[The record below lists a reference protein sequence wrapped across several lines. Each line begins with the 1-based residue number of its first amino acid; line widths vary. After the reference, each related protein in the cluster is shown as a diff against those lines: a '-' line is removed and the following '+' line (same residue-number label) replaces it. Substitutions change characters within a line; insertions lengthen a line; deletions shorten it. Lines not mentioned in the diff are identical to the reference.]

1 MASEFRL
8 PELGENIEAASVTK
22 VLVSVGDNIQ
32 KDQPVLELETD
43 KATIEVPSTI
53 SGVVKE
59 IRVQEGGKAQV
70 GEVVLTVDSDGTA
83 QAESKPAAAPAEE
96 KKPAEK
102 KAEKKTEL
110 KPAAKTATAPKG
122 NKAVKKAPASGTVEF
137 KIPELG
143 ENIEEASV
151 TKVLVKPGDQVSK
164 DQPLIELETDKATV
178 EVPSSVSGAIK
189 EVRIKEGDKA
199 KVGDV
204 VFVIAATEESEVAE
218 APTETEIE
226 AKAEPPAVEEEP
238 KPASAPKPKLRRAGL
253 EEALAPAAEGYR
265 KYRPDAI
272 VKVAPAAP
280 SVRRFA
286 REIGIDINSVTGSGP
301 RGRISIEDVKKFAR
315 TARTLKEAA
324 SPGFPGLSVPQLPD
338 FSKWG
343 QIERKPMSAI
353 RQKTA
358 ENMITSWLNV
368 ARVTQYDKADITDLE
383 EHRKKFGSKVEVAGG
398 KLTVTAVLLK
408 VVASA
413 LKTFPQ
419 FNASLDVAKNE
430 IIYKKYYHVGVAVD
444 TDRGLLVPVIRDV
457 DKKNILQLSVDLT
470 EAAEKAR
477 TKKLSLEEMQG
488 GTFTITNLGGIG
500 GTAFSPIVY
509 FPQVAILG
517 ISRSSIEPVYVD
529 GKFEPRLM
537 LPLSLSYDHRLIDG
551 ADAARFLRW
560 VAEALKDPFLIALE
574 G

>member
-1 MASEFRL
+1 MATEFKL
-8 PELGENIEAASVTK
+8 PELGENIEAANVTK
-22 VLVSVGDNIQ
+22 VLVAVGDKIQ

-43 KATIEVPSTI
+43 KATIEVPSTVG
-53 SGVVKE
+53 GVVKE

-70 GEVVLTVDSDGTA
+70 GEVVLTVDADGAA
-83 QAESKPAAAPAEE
+83 QAESKPGAAPAEE
-96 KKPAEK
+96 KKRAEK
-102 KAEKKTEL
+102 KAEP
-110 KPAAKTATAPKG
+110 KPAAKKAAAPTEAKP
-122 NKAVKKAPASGTVEF
+122 AVKKSASSGVVEF

-143 ENIEEASV
+143 ENIAEATV
-151 TKVLVKPGDQVSK
+151 TKVLVKPEDQVSK
-164 DQPLIELETDKATV
+164 DQPLVELETDKATV
-178 EVPSSVSGAIK
+178 EVPSSVSGVVK
-189 EVRIKEGDKA
+189 EVRIKEGEKA

-204 VFVIAATEESEVAE
+204 VFVIAGAAEEAEVDE
-218 APTETEIE
+218 VPTETEIE
-226 AKAEPPAVEEEP
+226 AKAEPPAIEQKPAPAPEP
-238 KPASAPKPKLRRAGL
+238 KPRPRRAGL
-253 EEALAPAAEGYR
+253 EEALPPITEGYR
-265 KYRPDAI
+265 KYRPDTI

-286 REIGIDINSVTGSGP
+286 REIGIDINKVNGSGP
-301 RGRISIEDVKKFAR
+301 RGRISIEDIKKFSRAR
-315 TARTLKEAA
+315 AKEAPTPGL
-324 SPGFPGLSVPQLPD
+324 PGFSVPQLPD

-343 QIERKPMSAI
+343 QIERKPMSPI

-358 ENMITSWLNV
+358 ENMITSWLSV
-368 ARVTQYDKADITDLE
+368 ARVTQYDKADITELE
-383 EHRKKFGSKVEVAGG
+383 EHRKKFSNKVEGAGG

-419 FNASLDVAKNE
+419 FNASIDVAKNE

-457 DKKNILQLSVDLT
+457 DKKNILQLSVALT
-470 EAAEKAR
+470 ESAEKAR
-477 TKKLSLEEMQG
+477 SKKLSLEEMQG

-509 FPQVAILG
+509 YPQVAILG
-517 ISRSSIEPVYVD
+517 ISRSSMEPVYVD

>member
-1 MASEFRL
+1 MATEFKL
-8 PELGENIEAASVTK
+8 PELGENIEEGNVIK
-22 VLVSVGDNIQ
+22 VLVSVGDKIQ
-32 KDQPVLELETD
+32 KDQPLLELETD

-70 GEVVLTVDSDGTA
+70 GEVVLTVDSDGAA
-83 QAESKPAAAPAEE
+83 QAESKPLAAPAEE
-96 KKPAEK
+96 KKSAEK
-102 KAEKKTEL
+102 KAES
-110 KPAAKTATAPKG
+110 KPAAKKAAAPKEA
-122 NKAVKKAPASGTVEF
+122 KPAVKKTASSGTVEF

-143 ENIEEASV
+143 ENITEATV
-151 TKVLVKPGDQVSK
+151 TKVLVKPEDQISK
-164 DQPLIELETDKATV
+164 DQPLVELETDKATV
-178 EVPSSVSGAIK
+178 EVPSSVSGVVK
-189 EVRIKEGDKA
+189 EVRIKEGEKA

-204 VFVIAATEESEVAE
+204 VFVIAGAEEPELSETA
-218 APTETEIE
+218 IE
-226 AKAEPPAVEEEP
+226 AKAEPPETEQVVEPEDVSAPEP
-238 KPASAPKPKLRRAGL
+238 KPRPRRAGL
-253 EEALAPAAEGYR
+253 EEALAPVAEGYR
-265 KYRPDAI
+265 KYRPESI
-272 VKVAPAAP
+272 IKVAPAAP

-286 REIGIDINSVTGSGP
+286 REIGIDVNKVNGSGP
-301 RGRISIEDVKKFAR
+301 RGRISIEDVKKFSR
-315 TARTLKEAA
+315 TRAKEAPTA
-324 SPGFPGLSVPQLPD
+324 GLPGLSVPPLPD

-343 QIERKPMSAI
+343 QVERKPMSAI

-358 ENMITSWLNV
+358 ENMITSWLSV
-368 ARVTQYDKADITDLE
+368 ARVTQYDKADITELE
-383 EHRKKFGSKVEVAGG
+383 EHRKKFSNKVEGAGG

-413 LKTFPQ
+413 LKAFPQ
-419 FNASLDVAKNE
+419 FNASLDVVKNE

-457 DKKNILQLSVDLT
+457 DKKNILQISVALT
-470 EAAEKAR
+470 ESAEKAR

>member
-1 MASEFRL
+1 MATEFKL
-8 PELGENIEAASVTK
+8 PELGENIDTASVTK
-22 VLVSVGDNIQ
+22 VLVSVGDKIQ

-53 SGVVKE
+53 AGIVKE

-70 GEVVLTVDSDGTA
+70 GEVVLTIDSDGK
-83 QAESKPAAAPAEE
+83 AETTSKPAATPVEE

-102 KAEKKTEL
+102 KTET
-110 KPAAKTATAPKG
+110 KPAAKKAGAPKAEKPAAKKSAESG
-122 NKAVKKAPASGTVEF
+122 AVGF
-137 KIPELG
+137 RIPELG

-151 TKVLVKPGDQVSK
+151 TKILVKSGDQVSK

-178 EVPSSVSGAIK
+178 EVPSTVSGVVK

-204 VFVIAATEESEVAE
+204 VFVITSSDQDEVDE
-218 APTETEIE
+218 VPTETEIE
-226 AKAEPPAVEEEP
+226 AKAEPPEVEEEP
-238 KPASAPKPKLRRAGL
+238 KPVAEPKPRPRRGGL
-253 EEALAPAAEGYR
+253 EEALTPVTEGYR
-265 KYRPDAI
+265 KYRPDTI

-286 REIGIDINSVTGSGP
+286 REIGIDVNKVNGSGP
-301 RGRISIEDVKKFAR
+301 RGRISIEDVKKHAR
-315 TARTLKEAA
+315 STRSQKEAP
-324 SPGFPGLSVPQLPD
+324 SGLPGLTIPALPD

-343 QIERKPMSAI
+343 QIERKPMSPI

-358 ENMITSWLNV
+358 ESMITSWLNV
-368 ARVTQYDKADITDLE
+368 ARVTQYDKADITELE
-383 EHRKKFGSKVEVAGG
+383 EHRKKFGSKVEGAGG

-419 FNASLDVAKNE
+419 FNASIDVAKNE
-430 IIYKKYYHVGVAVD
+430 IIYKKYYHVGIAVD

-457 DKKNILQLSVDLT
+457 DKKNILQISVALT

-500 GTAFSPIVY
+500 GIGFSPIVY

-517 ISRSSIEPVYVD
+517 ISRSSMEPVYMD
-529 GKFEPRLM
+529 GKFEARLM

>member
-1 MASEFRL
+1 MSTEFRL
-8 PELGENIEAASVTK
+8 PELGENIDAASVTK
-22 VLVSVGDNIQ
+22 VLVSVGDTIQ

-53 SGVVKE
+53 SGIVKE
-59 IRVQEGGKAQV
+59 IRVQEGGKAEV
-70 GEVVLTVDSDGTA
+70 GQVVLTVDSAAGDA
-83 QAESKPAAAPAEE
+83 ASKQAAPRAEE
-96 KKPAEK
+96 KKLAEK
-102 KAEKKTEL
+102 KVEKKE
-110 KPAAKTATAPKG
+110 AAKTASTERGEKP
-122 NKAVKKAPASGTVEF
+122 AVKKAPVAGVVQF

-143 ENIEEASV
+143 ENIEEATV
-151 TKVLVKPGDQVSK
+151 IKVIAKVGDQVSK
-164 DQPLIELETDKATV
+164 DQPLMELETDKATV
-178 EVPSSVSGAIK
+178 EVPSSVSGVVK

-199 KVGDV
+199 KVGET
-204 VFVIAATEESEVAE
+204 VFIIAAGEEAETTE
-218 APTETEIE
+218 APVE
-226 AKAEPPAVEEEP
+226 AQPPAAEEAVEEEVQPEPEAKPQP
-238 KPASAPKPKLRRAGL
+238 KGV
-253 EEALAPAAEGYR
+253 EAEAPAQLPEGHR
-265 KYRPDAI
+265 RYRPDAI
-272 VKVAPAAP
+272 AKVAPAAP

-286 REIGIDINSVTGSGP
+286 REIGIDINTVTGSGP
-301 RGRISIEDVKKFAR
+301 RGRISIEDVKKHAR
-315 TARTLKEAA
+315 QFRSQKEATA
-324 SPGFPGLSVPQLPD
+324 GLPGVTAPSLPD

-343 QIERKPMSAI
+343 EIERKPMTGI
-353 RQKTA
+353 RLKTA
-358 ENMITSWLNV
+358 QNMIVSWLSV
-368 ARVTQYDKADITDLE
+368 ARVTQYDKADITELE
-383 EHRKKFGSKVEVAGG
+383 EDRKKFGSKVEVAGG
-398 KLTVTAVLLK
+398 KLTVTAILLK
-408 VVASA
+408 VLASA

-419 FNASLDVAKNE
+419 FNASIDMAKNE

-457 DKKNILQLSVDLT
+457 DKKNILQLSVDLS

-477 TKKLSLEEMQG
+477 NKKLSLEEMQG

-509 FPQVAILG
+509 YPQAAILG
-517 ISRSSIEPVYVD
+517 ISRSSMEPVYID

>member
-1 MASEFRL
+1 MATEFRL

-22 VLVSVGDNIQ
+22 VLVSVGDKIQ

-43 KATIEVPSTI
+43 KATIEVPSTL

-70 GEVVLTVDSDGTA
+70 GEVVLTIDSDGK
-83 QAESKPAAAPAEE
+83 AEATSKPAAAPVEE

-102 KAEKKTEL
+102 KAEKKAES
-110 KPAAKTATAPKG
+110 KPAAKTAAAPKAA
-122 NKAVKKAPASGTVEF
+122 KAAVKKASASGIVEF

-151 TKVLVKPGDQVSK
+151 IKVLAKPGDQVSK
-164 DQPLIELETDKATV
+164 DQPLLELETDKATV
-178 EVPSSVSGAIK
+178 EVPSSVSGVVK

-204 VFVIAATEESEVAE
+204 VFVITAGEEAEVAE
-218 APTETEIE
+218 TPAETEPSAVE
-226 AKAEPPAVEEEP
+226 EVVEEEP
-238 KPASAPKPKLRRAGL
+238 KPEAAPKPQPKRA
-253 EEALAPAAEGYR
+253 EMETPAQVPEGYR

-280 SVRRFA
+280 SVRRFS
-286 REIGIDINSVTGSGP
+286 REIGIDINKVAGSGS
-301 RGRISIEDVKKFAR
+301 RGRISIEDVKKYARSAR
-315 TARTLKEAA
+315 TQKE
-324 SPGFPGLSVPQLPD
+324 SPSAGLPGLTVPALPD

-343 QIERKPMSAI
+343 QVERKPMSGI

-358 ENMITSWLNV
+358 ENMIISWLNV
-368 ARVTQYDKADITDLE
+368 ARVTQYDKADITELE
-383 EHRKKFGSKVEVAGG
+383 EHRKKFGNKVEVAGG

-457 DKKNILQLSVDLT
+457 DKKNILQISVDLT

-500 GTAFSPIVY
+500 GIAFSPIVY

-517 ISRSSIEPVYVD
+517 ISRSSMEPVYVD

>member
-1 MASEFRL
+1 MATEFKL
-8 PELGENIEAASVTK
+8 PELGENIEAANVTK
-22 VLVSVGDNIQ
+22 VLVAVGDKIQ
-32 KDQPVLELETD
+32 KDQPILELETD

-70 GEVVLTVDSDGTA
+70 GEVVLTVDADGAA
-83 QAESKPAAAPAEE
+83 QAESKPGAAPAEE
-96 KKPAEK
+96 KKRAEK
-102 KAEKKTEL
+102 KAEP
-110 KPAAKTATAPKG
+110 KPAAKKAAAPTEAKP
-122 NKAVKKAPASGTVEF
+122 AVKKSASSGVVEF

-143 ENIEEASV
+143 ENIAEATV
-151 TKVLVKPGDQVSK
+151 TKVLVKPEDQVSK
-164 DQPLIELETDKATV
+164 DQPLVELETNKATV
-178 EVPSSVSGAIK
+178 EVPSSVSGVVK
-189 EVRIKEGDKA
+189 EVRIKEGEKA

-204 VFVIAATEESEVAE
+204 VFVIAGAAEEAEVDE
-218 APTETEIE
+218 VPTETEIE
-226 AKAEPPAVEEEP
+226 AKAEPPAIEQEPAQAPEP
-238 KPASAPKPKLRRAGL
+238 KPRPRRAGL
-253 EEALAPAAEGYR
+253 EEALHPITEGYR
-265 KYRPDAI
+265 KYRPDTI

-286 REIGIDINSVTGSGP
+286 REIGIDINKVNGSGP
-301 RGRISIEDVKKFAR
+301 RGRISIEDIKKFSRAR
-315 TARTLKEAA
+315 AKEA
-324 SPGFPGLSVPQLPD
+324 PTPGLAGFSVPQLPD

-343 QIERKPMSAI
+343 QIERKPMSPI

-358 ENMITSWLNV
+358 ENMITSWLSV
-368 ARVTQYDKADITDLE
+368 ARVTQYDKADITELE
-383 EHRKKFGSKVEVAGG
+383 EHRKKFSNKVEGAGG

-419 FNASLDVAKNE
+419 FNASIDVAKNE

-457 DKKNILQLSVDLT
+457 DKKNILQLSVALT
-470 EAAEKAR
+470 ESAEKAR
-477 TKKLSLEEMQG
+477 SKKLSLEEMQG

-509 FPQVAILG
+509 YPQVAILG
-517 ISRSSIEPVYVD
+517 ISRSSMEPVYVD

>member
-1 MASEFRL
+1 MATEFRL
-8 PELGENIEAASVTK
+8 PELGENIDAASVTK
-22 VLVSVGDNIQ
+22 VLVSVGDKIQ

-70 GEVVLTVDSDGTA
+70 GEVVLTIDSDGK
-83 QAESKPAAAPAEE
+83 AEATSKPAAAPAEE

-102 KAEKKTEL
+102 KAEKKAES
-110 KPAAKTATAPKG
+110 KPAAKTAAAPKST
-122 NKAVKKAPASGTVEF
+122 KAAVKKGPASGTVEF

-151 TKVLVKPGDQVSK
+151 IKVLAKPGDQVSK
-164 DQPLIELETDKATV
+164 DQPLMELETDKATV
-178 EVPSSVSGAIK
+178 EVPSSVSGVIK

-204 VFVIAATEESEVAE
+204 VFVITASEEAEVSE
-218 APTETEIE
+218 APETE
-226 AKAEPPAVEEEP
+226 PAAVEEVVEEEP
-238 KPASAPKPKLRRAGL
+238 KFAAEPKPRRAGL
-253 EEALAPAAEGYR
+253 EEALTPVAEGYR

-280 SVRRFA
+280 SVRRFS
-286 REIGIDINSVTGSGP
+286 REIGIDINKVTGSGP
-301 RGRISIEDVKKFAR
+301 RGRISIEDVKKYARSAR
-315 TARTLKEAA
+315 TQKETPSA
-324 SPGFPGLSVPQLPD
+324 GLPGLTVPSLPD

-343 QIERKPMSAI
+343 QIERKPMSGI

-358 ENMITSWLNV
+358 ENMIISWLNV
-368 ARVTQYDKADITDLE
+368 ARVTQYDKADITELE
-383 EHRKKFGSKVEVAGG
+383 EHRKKFGNKVEVAGG

-430 IIYKKYYHVGVAVD
+430 IIYKKFYHVGVAVD

-457 DKKNILQLSVDLT
+457 DKKNILQISVDLS

-500 GTAFSPIVY
+500 GIAFSPIVY

-517 ISRSSIEPVYVD
+517 ISRSSIEPVFVE

>member
-1 MASEFRL
+1 MATEFKL
-8 PELGENIEAASVTK
+8 PELGENIDAASVTK
-22 VLVSVGDNIQ
+22 VLVSVGDKIQ

-70 GEVVLTVDSDGTA
+70 GEVVLTIDSDGK
-83 QAESKPAAAPAEE
+83 AEATSKPAAAPAEE

-102 KAEKKTEL
+102 KVEKKEES
-110 KPAAKTATAPKG
+110 KPAAKTAAPPKAA
-122 NKAVKKAPASGTVEF
+122 KAAVKKAPASGTVEF

-151 TKVLVKPGDQVSK
+151 IKVLAKPGDQVSK
-164 DQPLIELETDKATV
+164 DQPLMELETDKATV
-178 EVPSSVSGAIK
+178 EVPSSVSGVIK

-204 VFVIAATEESEVAE
+204 VFVITAAEEAEVAE
-218 APTETEIE
+218 APAETE
-226 AKAEPPAVEEEP
+226 PAAVEEVVEEEP
-238 KPASAPKPKLRRAGL
+238 KSAPAQKPQPKRA
-253 EEALAPAAEGYR
+253 EMETPAQVPEGYR

-280 SVRRFA
+280 SVRRFS
-286 REIGIDINSVTGSGP
+286 REIGIDVNKVTGSGP
-301 RGRISIEDVKKFAR
+301 RGRISIEDVKKYARSAR
-315 TARTLKEAA
+315 TQKETPSA
-324 SPGFPGLSVPQLPD
+324 GLPGLTVPPLPD

-343 QIERKPMSAI
+343 QIERKPMSGI

-358 ENMITSWLNV
+358 ENMIISWLNV
-368 ARVTQYDKADITDLE
+368 ARVTQYDKADITELE
-383 EHRKKFGSKVEVAGG
+383 EHRKKFGNKVEVAGG

-430 IIYKKYYHVGVAVD
+430 IVYKKYYHVGVAVD

-457 DKKNILQLSVDLT
+457 DKKNILQISVDLT

-500 GTAFSPIVY
+500 GIAFSPIVY

-517 ISRSSIEPVYVD
+517 ISRSSMEPVYVD

>member
-1 MASEFRL
+1 MATEFKL
-8 PELGENIEAASVTK
+8 PELGENIDAASVTK
-22 VLVSVGDNIQ
+22 VLVSVGDKIQ

-43 KATIEVPSTI
+43 KATFEVPSTI

-70 GEVVLTVDSDGTA
+70 GEVVLTIDSDGKVEA
-83 QAESKPAAAPAEE
+83 ASKPTAAPAEE

-102 KAEKKTEL
+102 KSEKKAES
-110 KPAAKTATAPKG
+110 KPAAKTATAPKAA
-122 NKAVKKAPASGTVEF
+122 KAAEKKAPASGAVEF

-151 TKVLVKPGDQVSK
+151 IKVLAKPGDQVSK
-164 DQPLIELETDKATV
+164 DQPLVELETDKATV
-178 EVPSSVSGAIK
+178 EVPSSVSGVVK

-204 VFVIAATEESEVAE
+204 IFVITAGEEAEVTE
-218 APTETEIE
+218 APAQEEP
-226 AKAEPPAVEEEP
+226 AEVEEVVEEEP
-238 KPASAPKPKLRRAGL
+238 KVATEPKSKPRRAGL
-253 EEALAPAAEGYR
+253 DEALTPVPEGYR

-272 VKVAPAAP
+272 AKAAPAAP
-280 SVRRFA
+280 SVRRFS
-286 REIGIDINSVTGSGP
+286 REIGIDINKVMGSGP
-301 RGRISIEDVKKFAR
+301 RGRISIEDVKKYAR
-315 TARTLKEAA
+315 SARSQKTPSA
-324 SPGFPGLSVPQLPD
+324 GFPGLTVPPLPD

-343 QIERKPMSAI
+343 QIERKPMSGI

-358 ENMITSWLNV
+358 ENMIISWLNV
-368 ARVTQYDKADITDLE
+368 ARVTQYDKADITELE
-383 EHRKKFGSKVEVAGG
+383 EHRKKFGNKVEVAGG
-398 KLTVTAVLLK
+398 KLTVTAVLVK

-430 IIYKKYYHVGVAVD
+430 IIYKKYYHVGIAVD

-517 ISRSSIEPVYVD
+517 ISRSSMEPVYVD

>member
-1 MASEFRL
+1 MVTEFKL
-8 PELGENIEAASVTK
+8 PELGENIEAANVTK
-22 VLVSVGDNIQ
+22 VLVAVGDKIQ

-43 KATIEVPSTI
+43 KATIEVPSTVG
-53 SGVVKE
+53 GVVKE

-70 GEVVLTVDSDGTA
+70 GEVVLTVDADGAA

-96 KKPAEK
+96 KKRAEK
-102 KAEKKTEL
+102 KAEP
-110 KPAAKTATAPKG
+110 KPAAKKAAAPKEA
-122 NKAVKKAPASGTVEF
+122 KPAVKKSASSGVVEF

-143 ENIEEASV
+143 ENIAEATV
-151 TKVLVKPGDQVSK
+151 TKVLVKPEDQVSK
-164 DQPLIELETDKATV
+164 DQPLVELETDKATV
-178 EVPSSVSGAIK
+178 EVPSSVSGVVK
-189 EVRIKEGDKA
+189 EVRIKEGEKA

-204 VFVIAATEESEVAE
+204 VFVIAGAAEEAEVDE
-218 APTETEIE
+218 VPTETEIE
-226 AKAEPPAVEEEP
+226 AKAEPPAIEQEPAPAPEP
-238 KPASAPKPKLRRAGL
+238 KPRPRRAGL
-253 EEALAPAAEGYR
+253 EEALHPITEGYR
-265 KYRPDAI
+265 KYRPDTI

-286 REIGIDINSVTGSGP
+286 REIGIDINKVNGSGP
-301 RGRISIEDVKKFAR
+301 RGRISIEDIKKFSRAR
-315 TARTLKEAA
+315 AKEAPTPGL
-324 SPGFPGLSVPQLPD
+324 PGFSVPQLPD

-343 QIERKPMSAI
+343 QIERKPMSPI

-358 ENMITSWLNV
+358 ENMITSWLSV
-368 ARVTQYDKADITDLE
+368 ARVTQYDKADITELE
-383 EHRKKFGSKVEVAGG
+383 EHRKKFSNKVEGAGG

-419 FNASLDVAKNE
+419 FNASIDVAKNE

-457 DKKNILQLSVDLT
+457 DKKNILQLSVALT
-470 EAAEKAR
+470 ESAEKAR
-477 TKKLSLEEMQG
+477 SKKLSLEEMQG

-509 FPQVAILG
+509 YPQVAILG
-517 ISRSSIEPVYVD
+517 ISRSSMEPVYVD

>member
-1 MASEFRL
+1 MVTEFKL
-8 PELGENIEAASVTK
+8 PELGENIEAANVTK
-22 VLVSVGDNIQ
+22 VLVAVGDKIQ

-43 KATIEVPSTI
+43 KATIEVPSTVG
-53 SGVVKE
+53 GVVKE

-70 GEVVLTVDSDGTA
+70 GEVVLTVDADGAA

-96 KKPAEK
+96 KKRAEK
-102 KAEKKTEL
+102 KAEP
-110 KPAAKTATAPKG
+110 KPAAKKAAAPKEA
-122 NKAVKKAPASGTVEF
+122 KPAVKKSASSGVVEF

-143 ENIEEASV
+143 ENIAEATV
-151 TKVLVKPGDQVSK
+151 TKVLVKPEDQVSK
-164 DQPLIELETDKATV
+164 DQPLVELETDKATV
-178 EVPSSVSGAIK
+178 EVPSSVSGVVK
-189 EVRIKEGDKA
+189 EVRIKEGEKA

-204 VFVIAATEESEVAE
+204 VFVIAGAAEEAEVDE
-218 APTETEIE
+218 VPTETEIE
-226 AKAEPPAVEEEP
+226 AKAEPPAIEQEPAPAPEP
-238 KPASAPKPKLRRAGL
+238 KPRPRRAGL
-253 EEALAPAAEGYR
+253 EEALPPITEGYR
-265 KYRPDAI
+265 KYRPDTI

-286 REIGIDINSVTGSGP
+286 REIGIDINKVNGSGP
-301 RGRISIEDVKKFAR
+301 RGRISIEDIKKFSRAR
-315 TARTLKEAA
+315 AKEA
-324 SPGFPGLSVPQLPD
+324 PTPGLLGFSVPQLPD

-343 QIERKPMSAI
+343 QIERKPMSPI

-358 ENMITSWLNV
+358 ENMITSWLSV
-368 ARVTQYDKADITDLE
+368 ARVTQYDKADITELE
-383 EHRKKFGSKVEVAGG
+383 EHRKKFSNKVEGAGG

-419 FNASLDVAKNE
+419 FNASIDVAKNE

-457 DKKNILQLSVDLT
+457 DKKNILQLSVALT
-470 EAAEKAR
+470 ESAEKAR
-477 TKKLSLEEMQG
+477 SKKLSLEEMQG

-509 FPQVAILG
+509 YPQVAILG
-517 ISRSSIEPVYVD
+517 ISRSSMEPVYVD

>member
-1 MASEFRL
+1 MATEFRL
-8 PELGENIEAASVTK
+8 PELGENIDAASVTK
-22 VLVSVGDNIQ
+22 VLVSVGDKIQ

-70 GEVVLTVDSDGTA
+70 GEVVLTIDSDGK
-83 QAESKPAAAPAEE
+83 AEAPSKPTVAPAEE

-102 KAEKKTEL
+102 KAEKKAES
-110 KPAAKTATAPKG
+110 KPAAKTATAPKPA
-122 NKAVKKAPASGTVEF
+122 KAAVKKAPASGTVEF

-151 TKVLVKPGDQVSK
+151 IKVLAKPGDQVSK
-164 DQPLIELETDKATV
+164 DQPLMELETDKATV
-178 EVPSSVSGAIK
+178 EVPSSVSGVVK

-204 VFVIAATEESEVAE
+204 VFVITASEEAEVAE
-218 APTETEIE
+218 APAE
-226 AKAEPPAVEEEP
+226 AEAAAVEEVVEEEP
-238 KPASAPKPKLRRAGL
+238 KPAAEPKPKPRRAGL
-253 EEALAPAAEGYR
+253 DEALAPVAEGYR

-280 SVRRFA
+280 SVRRFS
-286 REIGIDINSVTGSGP
+286 REIGIDINKVTGSGP
-301 RGRISIEDVKKFAR
+301 RGRISIEDVKKYARSAR
-315 TARTLKEAA
+315 TQKEVPSA
-324 SPGFPGLSVPQLPD
+324 GLPGLTVSQLPD

-343 QIERKPMSAI
+343 QIERKPMSGI

-358 ENMITSWLNV
+358 ENMIISWLNV
-368 ARVTQYDKADITDLE
+368 ARVTQYDKADITELE
-383 EHRKKFGSKVEVAGG
+383 EHRKKFGNKVEVAGG

-500 GTAFSPIVY
+500 GIAFSPIVY

-517 ISRSSIEPVYVD
+517 ISRSSMEPVYVD

>member
-1 MASEFRL
+1 MTSEFKL
-8 PELGENIEAASVTK
+8 PELGENIEAANVTK
-22 VLVSVGDNIQ
+22 VLVSVGDKIQ

-70 GEVVLTVDSDGTA
+70 GEVVLTVDSDGAA
-83 QAESKPAAAPAEE
+83 QPESKPAAAAVEE

-102 KAEKKTEL
+102 KAEKKTES
-110 KPAAKTATAPKG
+110 KPAAKTATAPKS
-122 NKAVKKAPASGTVEF
+122 NRAVKKAPAAAGIVEF

-143 ENIEEASV
+143 ENIVEATV
-151 TKVLVKPGDQVSK
+151 TKVLVKPEDHISR
-164 DQPLIELETDKATV
+164 DQPLVELETDKATV
-178 EVPSSVSGAIK
+178 EVPSSVSGIVK
-189 EVRIKEGDKA
+189 EVRVKEGEKA

-204 VFVIAATEESEVAE
+204 VFVIAGAEEAE
-218 APTETEIE
+218 ISETEIE
-226 AKAEPPAVEEEP
+226 AKAEPPAAEEVVEQEAAPAPEP
-238 KPASAPKPKLRRAGL
+238 KARPRRAGL
-253 EEALAPAAEGYR
+253 EEALPSITEGYR
-265 KYRPDAI
+265 KYRPDGI

-286 REIGIDINSVTGSGP
+286 REIGIDINKVNGTGP
-301 RGRISIEDVKKFAR
+301 RGRISIEDVKKFSR
-315 TARTLKEAA
+315 TRAKEAPTTGL
-324 SPGFPGLSVPQLPD
+324 PGFSVPQLPD

-358 ENMITSWLNV
+358 ESMITSWLSV
-368 ARVTQYDKADITDLE
+368 ARVTQYDKADITELE
-383 EHRKKFGSKVEVAGG
+383 EHRKKFSNKVEGAGG

-419 FNASLDVAKNE
+419 FNASLDTAKNE

-457 DKKNILQLSVDLT
+457 DKKNILQLSVALT

-509 FPQVAILG
+509 FPQAAILG